1 MKISSKLQYW
11 KFRTTILSG
20 SRSYHILVIIF
31 EWRILS
37 VLLDQIIIIEL
48 KSGRNL
54 WCCVNPSRGTC
65 NNILFETVKIMPR
78 IVDKTEIL
86 MNKYGKD
93 YFKIIYFG
101 KDWRW
106 NQLEMGRTR
115 AYSSMFFTEM
125 LKHIWACFKYA
136 WTRFKHGP
144 VGFYNFIKVPVND
157 FSAGKLKTNEN
168 SLKLYYLFTVL

>member
-11 KFRTTILSG
+11 KFRTTVLSG

-31 EWRILS
+31 VWRILS
-37 VLLDQIIIIEL
+37 VLLDQIIIIVL

-86 MNKYGKD
+86 MNEFVWKG
-93 YFKIIYFG
+93 
-101 KDWRW
+101 
-106 NQLEMGRTR
+106 L
-115 AYSSMFFTEM
+115 
-125 LKHIWACFKYA
+125 L
-136 WTRFKHGP
+136 
-144 VGFYNFIKVPVND
+144 
-157 FSAGKLKTNEN
+157 
-168 SLKLYYLFTVL
+168 